1 MSPQCGL
8 SQGHLPRRISPIWI
22 NLKPT
27 TRSDQHNQI
36 LTYRPH
42 LLSLSSHYCVGGTIE
57 ICFFFLSFFSMSQDK
72 QKHWTIRQALV
83 LWSRS
88 TRACST
94 SCSHVNS
101 NNSDVFPS
109 LRETNLMIYTQT
121 AVDQAF
127 CPPSAKESPALLHL
141 LLIAMKIK

>member
-42 LLSLSSHYCVGGTIE
+42 LLSISSHYCAGETIE
-57 ICFFFLSFFSMSQDK
+57 ICFFFFFSMSQDK
-72 QKHWTIRQALV
+72 QKHWTIRQAPV
-83 LWSRS
+83 LWSHS
-88 TRACST
+88 TRPCST
-94 SCSHVNS
+94 SCSHINS

-127 CPPSAKESPALLHL
+127 CPPCPALLHL
-141 LLIAMKIK
+141 LSAADNEKLA